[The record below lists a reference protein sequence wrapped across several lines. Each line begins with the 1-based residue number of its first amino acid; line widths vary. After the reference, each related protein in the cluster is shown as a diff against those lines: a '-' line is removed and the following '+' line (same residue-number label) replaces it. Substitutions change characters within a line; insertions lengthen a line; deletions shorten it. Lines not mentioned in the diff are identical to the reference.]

1 MKPTAE
7 EKYGKLLAALNGA
20 EMSVAGMCSR
30 LLHTSS
36 DSHSIPPASQ
46 KDLKS
51 LDLYSDLLSLPKY
64 VEKHDATTS
73 GLLTTTPGTA
83 GSSMP
88 APAPAAIVPGVI
100 PTSHNKSTLHH
111 VAVGGES
118 TVLDGA
124 ATGGA
129 APKRKIGRMK
139 RTKKVLE
146 AAMAGQAAGSEV
158 GAEEGVEL
166 EEGKETEEPESKRA
180 KSEASAS
187 ESKVE

>member
-1 MKPTAE
+1 MQPKVE
-7 EKYGKLLAALNGA
+7 GKYGKLLEALNSA
-20 EMSVAGMCSR
+20 ETSIAGMLPLSR
-30 LLHTSS
+30 TL
-36 DSHSIPPASQ
+36 PPQLPDNNPFTASQ
-46 KDLKS
+46 KELRS
-51 LDLYSDLLSLPKY
+51 LDLYADLLSLPKY

-118 TVLDGA
+118 TVVD
-124 ATGGA
+124 GA
-129 APKRKIGRMK
+129 APKRKVGRMK

-146 AAMAGQAAGSEV
+146 AAMAGQVAGNESLEAA
-158 GAEEGVEL
+158 AE
-166 EEGKETEEPESKRA
+166 EEGKHSEEPESKRA
-180 KSEASAS
+180 KSEASTS
-187 ESKVE
+187 ED